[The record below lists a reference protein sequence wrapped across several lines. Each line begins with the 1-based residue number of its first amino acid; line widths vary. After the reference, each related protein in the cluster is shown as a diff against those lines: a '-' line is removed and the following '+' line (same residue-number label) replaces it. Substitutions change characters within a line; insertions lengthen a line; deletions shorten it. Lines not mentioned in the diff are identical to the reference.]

1 MNFCKNGECSR
12 CGACCTPFLPMTKS
26 EVKTVKEY
34 LKKNPQIRERA
45 LNQPF
50 FKENNV
56 YVRCCFYDDDKK
68 ECMIYP
74 VRPFICRAYK
84 CNQDDLKIE
93 NNKNF
98 IYAKA
103 HYNTEAKTIHDF
115 RSLLFNDY
123 RMVVLAVGDETKK
136 NPDQL
141 LEFFKELGRYDVAVE
156 LEKQIRIFKENEN
169 ENKE

>member
-50 FKENNV
+50 FKGNNV
-56 YVRCCFYDDDKK
+56 YVRCCFYDDEKK

-74 VRPFICRAYK
+74 IRPFICRAYK

-103 HYNTEAKTIHDF
+103 YYNTDAKTVHDF

-123 RMVVLAVGDETKK
+123 RMIVLAVGDETKK
-136 NPDQL
+136 NPEQL
-141 LEFFKELGRYDVAVE
+141 VEFFKEIGRDDVANE
-156 LEKQIRIFKENEN
+156 LERQIKLLKGDE
-169 ENKE
+169 

>member
-1 MNFCKNGECSR
+1 MNFCKNNECSR

-50 FKENNV
+50 FKGNNV

-84 CNQDDLKIE
+84 CDQDDLKIE

-103 HYNTEAKTIHDF
+103 HYNTDAKTIHDF
-115 RSLLFNDY
+115 RSLLFDDY

-136 NPDQL
+136 NPEQL
-141 LEFFKELGRYDVAVE
+141 VEFFKELGRDDVANE
-156 LEKQIRIFKENEN
+156 LERQIKLLKGDE
-169 ENKE
+169 

>member
-26 EVKTVKEY
+26 EVKAVKEY

-50 FKENNV
+50 FKGNNV

-84 CNQDDLKIE
+84 CDQDDLKIE

-103 HYNTEAKTIHDF
+103 HYNTDAKTVHDF

-123 RMVVLAVGDETKK
+123 RMVVLAVGDKTQK
-136 NPDQL
+136 NPEQL
-141 LEFFKELGRYDVAVE
+141 VDFFKEIGRYDVANE
-156 LEKQIRIFKENEN
+156 LERQIKLLKGDE
-169 ENKE
+169 

>member
-50 FKENNV
+50 FKGNDI
-56 YVRCCFYDDDKK
+56 YVRCCFYDSDRK

>member
-1 MNFCKNGECSR
+1 MNFCKNNECSR
-12 CGACCTPFLPMTKS
+12 CGECCTPFIPMTKS
-26 EVKTVKEY
+26 EVKTVREY
-34 LKKNPQIRERA
+34 VKKNPQIKERA

-50 FKENNV
+50 FEGNDV
-56 YVRCCFYDDDKK
+56 YVKCCFYDKDKK

-74 VRPFICRAYK
+74 VRPFICKAYK

-98 IYAKA
+98 MDSRAC
-103 HYNTEAKTIHDF
+103 YNTDVKNIHDF

-123 RMVVLAVGDETKK
+123 RMIVLVVGKETKK
-136 NPDQL
+136 NLDQL
-141 LEFFKELGRYDVAVE
+141 LEFFKTLGRNDVAVE
-156 LEKQIRIFKENEN
+156 LEKQIRIFKENKN

>member
-12 CGACCTPFLPMTKS
+12 CGECCTPFIPMTKS
-26 EVKTVKEY
+26 EVKTVREY
-34 LKKNPQIRERA
+34 VKKNPQIKEKA

-50 FKENNV
+50 FEGNDV
-56 YVRCCFYDDDKK
+56 YVKCCFYDKDKK

-98 IYAKA
+98 MDSRAC
-103 HYNTEAKTIHDF
+103 YNTDLKNIHDF

-123 RMVVLAVGDETKK
+123 RMIVLVVGKETKK

>member
-1 MNFCKNGECSR
+1 
-12 CGACCTPFLPMTKS
+12 MTKS
-26 EVKTVKEY
+26 EVKTVKEF

-50 FKENNV
+50 FKGNNV
-56 YVRCCFYDDDKK
+56 YIRCCFYDDDKK

-74 VRPFICRAYK
+74 VRPFICIAYK

-123 RMVVLAVGDETKK
+123 RMVVLAIGDETKK

>member
-26 EVKTVKEY
+26 EVKAVKEY

-50 FKENNV
+50 FKGNNV
-56 YVRCCFYDDDKK
+56 YVRCCFYDDEKK

-84 CNQDDLKIE
+84 CDQDELKIE

-103 HYNTEAKTIHDF
+103 YYNTDAKTIHDF
-115 RSLLFNDY
+115 RSLLFDDY

-136 NPDQL
+136 NPEQL
-141 LEFFKELGRYDVAVE
+141 VEFFKEIGRDDVANE
-156 LEKQIRIFKENEN
+156 LERQIKLLKGDE
-169 ENKE
+169 

>member
-26 EVKTVKEY
+26 EVKVVKEY
-34 LKKNPQIRERA
+34 LKKNPQIKERA

-50 FKENNV
+50 FKGNNV
-56 YVRCCFYDDDKK
+56 YVRCCFYDDEKK

-84 CNQDDLKIE
+84 CNQDELKIE

-103 HYNTEAKTIHDF
+103 YYNTDAKTVHDF
-115 RSLLFNDY
+115 RSLLFDDY

-136 NPDQL
+136 NPEQL
-141 LEFFKELGRYDVAVE
+141 VEFFKELGRDDVANE
-156 LEKQIRIFKENEN
+156 LERQIKLLKGDE
-169 ENKE
+169 

>member
-12 CGACCTPFLPMTKS
+12 CGECCTPFIPMTKS
-26 EVKTVKEY
+26 EVKTVREY
-34 LKKNPQIRERA
+34 VKKNPQIKERA

-50 FKENNV
+50 FEGNDV
-56 YVRCCFYDDDKK
+56 YVKCCFYDKDKK

-74 VRPFICRAYK
+74 ARPFICRAYK

-98 IYAKA
+98 MDSRAC
-103 HYNTEAKTIHDF
+103 YNTDVKNIHDF

-123 RMVVLAVGDETKK
+123 RMIVLVVGKETKK

-141 LEFFKELGRYDVAVE
+141 LEFFKTLGRNDVAVE

>member
-1 MNFCKNGECSR
+1 MNFCKNNECSR
-12 CGACCTPFLPMTKS
+12 CGECCTPFIPMTKS
-26 EVKTVKEY
+26 EVKTVREY
-34 LKKNPQIRERA
+34 VKKNPQIKERA

-50 FKENNV
+50 FEGNDV
-56 YVRCCFYDDDKK
+56 YVKCCFYDKEKK

-103 HYNTEAKTIHDF
+103 HYNTDAKTIHDF

-123 RMVVLAVGDETKK
+123 RMVVLAIGDETKK

>member
-26 EVKTVKEY
+26 EVKAVKEY

-50 FKENNV
+50 FKGNNV

-74 VRPFICRAYK
+74 VRPFICKAYK
-84 CNQDDLKIE
+84 CDQDDLKIE

-103 HYNTEAKTIHDF
+103 YYNTDAKTIHDF
-115 RSLLFNDY
+115 RSLLFDDY
-123 RMVVLAVGDETKK
+123 RMVVLAVGDKTQK
-136 NPDQL
+136 NPEQL
-141 LEFFKELGRYDVAVE
+141 VEFFKEIGRDDVANE
-156 LEKQIRIFKENEN
+156 LERQIKLLKGDE
-169 ENKE
+169 

>member
-12 CGACCTPFLPMTKS
+12 CGECCTPFIPMTKS
-26 EVKTVKEY
+26 EVKTVREY
-34 LKKNPQIRERA
+34 VKKNPQIKERA

-50 FKENNV
+50 FEGNDV
-56 YVRCCFYDDDKK
+56 YVKCCFYDKDKK

-74 VRPFICRAYK
+74 IRPFICRAYK

-98 IYAKA
+98 MDSRAC
-103 HYNTEAKTIHDF
+103 YNTDVKNIHDF

-123 RMVVLAVGDETKK
+123 RMIVLVVGKETKK
-136 NPDQL
+136 NSDQL
-141 LEFFKELGRYDVAVE
+141 LEFFKTLGRNDVAVE
-156 LEKQIRIFKENEN
+156 LEKQIRIFKENKN

>member
-1 MNFCKNGECSR
+1 MNFCKNNECSR
-12 CGACCTPFLPMTKS
+12 CGACCTPFLPMTKN
-26 EVKTVKEY
+26 EVKTVKEF

-50 FKENNV
+50 FKGNNV
-56 YVRCCFYDDDKK
+56 YVRCCFYDDEKK

-84 CNQDDLKIE
+84 CDQDELKIE

-103 HYNTEAKTIHDF
+103 YYNTDAKTIHDF
-115 RSLLFNDY
+115 RSLLFDDY
-123 RMVVLAVGDETKK
+123 RMVVLAVGDKTQK
-136 NPDQL
+136 NPEQL
-141 LEFFKELGRYDVAVE
+141 VEFFKEIGRDDVANE
-156 LEKQIRIFKENEN
+156 LERQIKLLKGDE
-169 ENKE
+169 